1 VPAPPTAKRSAR
13 TPELRELTELE
24 GSVLGV
30 VWEQGPCTAYVI
42 RKVFVDSP
50 SPYWS
55 GSAGAVYPLLAR
67 LERRGLVRSRAHRVG
82 RRASRRFA
90 VTPPGL
96 RQLKRWLGPPFADWI
111 LGVPMDPLRTRL
123 SFLAAL
129 PAAQRAAFLAEA
141 EKKVLAY
148 FRLAK
153 REVARTRADSDV
165 YSQLVAK
172 GVLGS
177 LRARLAWLRAAR
189 RGLSRSR

>member
-1 VPAPPTAKRSAR
+1 MPAHPITKRSAR
-13 TPELRELTELE
+13 APEPRELTELE

-30 VWEQGPCTAYVI
+30 VWEQGPCTAYGI
-42 RKVFVDSP
+42 RKVFVDSH

-82 RRASRRFA
+82 RRPSRRFA
-90 VTPPGL
+90 VTAPGL
-96 RQLKRWLGPPFADWI
+96 RRLQRWLGPPFADWI

-141 EKKVLAY
+141 ERKVLGY
-148 FRLAK
+148 FRMARRELAQ
-153 REVARTRADSDV
+153 TRPGNDV
-165 YSQLVAK
+165 YGQLVTK
-172 GVLGS
+172 GVVGS
-177 LRARLAWLRAAR
+177 LRARLTWLRATR
-189 RGLSRSR
+189 MRLSRGR

>member
-1 VPAPPTAKRSAR
+1 VTAHPTAKRSAR
-13 TPELRELTELE
+13 TPELREVTELE

-30 VWEQGPCTAYVI
+30 VWEEGPCTAYVV

-67 LERRGLVRSRAHRVG
+67 LERHGLVRSQAHSVG
-82 RRASRRFA
+82 RRPSRRFA
-90 VTPPGL
+90 VTPRGL
-96 RQLKRWLGPPFADWI
+96 RRLQRWLGPPFADWI

-129 PAAQRAAFLAEA
+129 PAARRAAFLAEA
-141 EKKVLAY
+141 ERKVMGYLRMAE
-148 FRLAK
+148 
-153 REVARTRADSDV
+153 REVAGMRAGGDL
-165 YSQLVAK
+165 YSHLVSK

-177 LRARLAWLRAAR
+177 LQARLAWLRATR
-189 RGLSRSR
+189 RRLSRSG

>member
-1 VPAPPTAKRSAR
+1 MPVRPTAKPSAT
-13 TPELRELTELE
+13 TPEPRELTELE

-30 VWEQGPCTAYVI
+30 VWERGPCTAYVV

-67 LERRGLVRSRAHRVG
+67 LERRGLVRSRAHSVG

-90 VTPPGL
+90 ITPRGL
-96 RQLKRWLGPPFADWI
+96 RRLQRWLGPPFADWI
-111 LGVPMDPLRTRL
+111 LGVPVDPLRTRL

-129 PAAQRAAFLAEA
+129 PAAQRATFLAEA
-141 EKKVLAY
+141 ERRVTGYLRMA
-148 FRLAK
+148 R
-153 REVARTRADSDV
+153 REEASLRAGDDL
-165 YSQLVAK
+165 YSHLVSK

-177 LRARLAWLRAAR
+177 LEARLAWLRAVR
-189 RGLSRSR
+189 LRLHRGP